1 MMTMAREKVLQDN
14 MERSAQLE
22 TDRLAD
28 SSKIL
33 ADLPA
38 PKFSMLLILPVALL
52 IGFFYS
58 PWEGD
63 AYPWYVEW
71 PAYSIILYAIPA
83 WGGAIISYG
92 WLRVIGGNVYFYRT
106 ALLAMATLIIL
117 GLVMV
122 VGTVLDLLID
132 IDISEWYL
140 FAYASI
146 VMVTH
151 LTFLMTAT
159 KRWVLALPATLA
171 QSLLGL
177 LAILL
182 LYYGL
187 DYDWTG
193 EEHRPFILILI
204 FLGTF
209 IGVGHMAMHLS
220 TRSISDVYGVNGTDV
235 FRAFLEHWV
244 QGGDAGR
251 DTIEGFFRV
260 FSEPTFAKAEVFAF
274 REKGGGPPI
283 ATVVVPSLHPGP
295 WGELGGSDMPRQF
308 QRGFKGEHG
317 DVFTFHGASD
327 HDLNPVDLQESQKLT
342 DHMKGALEGLD
353 KWSDKASPLIRV
365 DDGISA
371 IAQAFNGAVMAAQT
385 SAPSPTDDVDGAAGH
400 AIDLEMERAGA
411 SPGTFIDCHNC
422 LLPGAGHVPFGTPK
436 ARRIQERIGEAT
448 RKAIEAE
455 SKGYRVGV
463 GHLPN
468 EGEFCSMGPT
478 GVQALVIEVGDQTM
492 AWILADG
499 NNMERFLREKIRDS
513 VMGKVDEAEVLTSD
527 NHIVNVSVG
536 GFNPVGLEDDDEE
549 IVAACNEAVYKA
561 LANMKEAESA
571 AVRDEIGDVMVWGK
585 GNTIRLSTTI
595 NAAVAT
601 SKSAL
606 VAAMLIA
613 FTIGMITMW
622 FA

>member
-1 MMTMAREKVLQDN
+1 MAREKVLQDD
-14 MERSAQLE
+14 MERSTQLE

-33 ADLPA
+33 ADLPK
-38 PKFSMLLILPVALL
+38 PKWSVLLVLPLALL

-58 PWEGD
+58 PWEGE

-71 PAYSIILYAIPA
+71 PAYSILLYAVPA

-92 WLRVIGGNVYFYRT
+92 WLRLIGGNAYFYRT
-106 ALLAMATLIIL
+106 SLLALVALVII
-117 GLVMV
+117 GIVLVI
-122 VGTVLDLLID
+122 GSVLNVLID
-132 IDISEWYL
+132 IDPWEWYL
-140 FAYASI
+140 FTYSSI
-146 VMVTH
+146 VMLTH

-159 KRWVLALPATLA
+159 RRWVLALPATLA

-182 LYYGL
+182 LYYGP
-187 DYDWTG
+187 DYDWAG
-193 EEHRPFILILI
+193 EEYRPVLLIVI

-209 IGVGHMAMHLS
+209 IGVGQMAMHLG
-220 TRSISDVYGVNGTDV
+220 TRPLVDNYGVSGPDV

-251 DTIEGFFRV
+251 DEIEDFFRV
-260 FSEPTFAKAEVFAF
+260 FSEPAFAKAEVIAF

-295 WGELGGSDMPRQF
+295 WGELGGSDMPRKF
-308 QRGFKGEHG
+308 TRAFKGEHG
-317 DVFTFHGASD
+317 EVFTFHGASD
-327 HDLNPVDLQESQKLT
+327 HDNNPVDLKEVQKLSH
-342 DHMKGALEGLD
+342 HMKGALEGLD
-353 KWSDKASPLIRV
+353 KWTDKASPVIRV
-365 DDGISA
+365 DDGTSA

-400 AIDLEMERAGA
+400 VIDLEMERAGA

-422 LLPGAGHVPFGTPK
+422 LLPGVGHVPFGTPK
-436 ARRIQERIGEAT
+436 ARRIQERVGEAT
-448 RKAIEAE
+448 RKALEAE
-455 SKGYRVGV
+455 SMGYRVGV
-463 GHLPN
+463 GHVPN

-478 GVQALVIEVGDQTM
+478 GVQALVVEVGDQTM

-499 NNMERFLREKIRDS
+499 NNMERYLREKVRDS
-513 VMGKVDEAEVLTSD
+513 VMEKVDEAEVLTTD

-536 GFNPVGLEDDDEE
+536 GFNPVGMKDDHEAF
-549 IVAACNEAVYKA
+549 VAACNEAVYKA

-571 AVRDEIGDVMVWGK
+571 AVREEVGDVMVWGK
-585 GNTIRLSTTI
+585 GNTIRLSTSI
-595 NAAVAT
+595 NASVAT

-613 FTIGMITMW
+613 FTIGMMAMW
-622 FA
+622 FG